1 MIQAMT
7 PAKLRDLAVV
17 AAIALAAAA
26 GFASGPAATWLR
38 GPSLDLLMP
47 LRHLLFAAPALSS
60 HVAVVAIDE
69 ETYRRPPFNQ
79 APQAAWPP
87 LLAPVLT
94 AVAGEARVVGFDVVY
109 STSLDSIQRGFERDF
124 LIALRNA
131 ARADKLVLGK
141 VQHSAYPILPHAAQ
155 QIAVGGAANIRP
167 LNVFEDIDG
176 VIRRVPL
183 SFAAADGS
191 REAGFAAELAQRAG
205 ARAAPPLDAA
215 GNLQLNFNTAPGAIP
230 TYSLAD
236 LHACAQAGNTDYFRT
251 HFAGRTVI
259 FATVLDVE
267 DRRLTSR
274 RLVPAVDGARAPPRC
289 VHPVMELASAARDSI
304 AGVYI
309 HATAIDNLLDGT
321 ALRDWPL
328 PANIAAAIV
337 LALLSALAAFHLPL
351 AFGLAGIGAGLL
363 LLPPVAA
370 ALLQGGSVAPWLSF
384 VAAMVATAAATVAYR
399 FAVADRDRRLIARL
413 FSLYLPPVVVE
424 RMVAGGRMPEL
435 GGEERDVT
443 VLFSD
448 IAGFTAISEA
458 CDPATLVQGL
468 NTYFSTMTGIIEDH
482 GGFVDKYIG
491 DAIVAVFGAPVEDSR
506 HAERAMRAALK
517 MQAALRGDPQRFS
530 VAGHAMK
537 IRIGLNTGRVLI
549 GNIGSPR
556 RFNYTAMGD
565 AVNLASRLEGANK
578 AYGTSILV
586 SEDTMAAAGDAIVAR
601 RVDVVRVVGRAQP
614 VRLYEPLAPRET
626 ADAEQLRLAAQP
638 DDPAQAVRN
647 LTEK

>member
-1 MIQAMT
+1 MT
-7 PAKLRDLAVV
+7 AAKLRDLAVV
-17 AAIALAAAA
+17 AALALAAATGLA
-26 GFASGPAATWLR
+26 VGPAADWLR

-47 LRHLLFAAPALSS
+47 LRHHLFAPSPPS
-60 HVAVVAIDE
+60 PHVAVIAIDE
-69 ETYRRPPFNQ
+69 ETYRRPPFNA

-87 LLAPVLT
+87 LLAPVVAAVT
-94 AVAGEARVVGFDVVY
+94 AEAAVLGFDVVY
-109 STSLDSIQRGFERDF
+109 STSLDSVQRGFERDF

-131 ARADKLVLGK
+131 ARTERLVLGK
-141 VQHSAYPILPHAAQ
+141 VQHSAHPILPHGGQ
-155 QIAVGGAANIRP
+155 QIAVGGARNIRP
-167 LNVFEDIDG
+167 LNVFEDSDG

-183 SFAAADGS
+183 AFAAPDGGTEPS
-191 REAGFAAELAQRAG
+191 LAAELAQRSG
-205 ARAAPPLDAA
+205 KPVQPPQLDGA
-215 GNLQLNFNTAPGAIP
+215 GNMLLNFNTAPGAIP

-236 LHACAQAGNTDYFRT
+236 LQACAAAERAEYFRT
-251 HFAGRTVI
+251 HFAGRVVI

-274 RLVPAVDGARAPPRC
+274 RLVPMADGAAAPPRC
-289 VHPVMELASAARDSI
+289 IHPAMDLQPATRDSI

-309 HATAIDNLLDGT
+309 HATAIDNLLQGT
-321 ALRDWPL
+321 ALRAWP
-328 PANIAAAIV
+328 PAATLAAAIL
-337 LALLSALAAFHLPL
+337 LALLSGLAAFYLRL
-351 AFGLAGIGAGLL
+351 GYGLVAVGAAIL
-363 LLPPVAA
+363 LLPFAA
-370 ALLQGGSVAPWLSF
+370 AGLLQGGSALPWLNLI
-384 VAAMVATAAATVAYR
+384 AAMAAAAAAAVAYR

-435 GGEERDVT
+435 GGEEREVT

-458 CDPATLVQGL
+458 CDPATLVQAL
-468 NTYFSTMTGIIEDH
+468 NTYFSSMTNIIEDH

-491 DAIVAVFGAPVEDSR
+491 DAIVAVFGAPVADAR
-506 HAERAMRAALK
+506 HAEQAMRAAIQMRDTL
-517 MQAALRGDPQRFS
+517 QADPQRFS
-530 VAGHAMK
+530 VAGHVMK
-537 IRIGLNTGRVLI
+537 TRIGLNTGRVLI

-578 AYGTSILV
+578 AYGTAILV

-601 RVDVVRVVGRAQP
+601 RVDTVRVVGRAQP
-614 VRLYEPLAPRET
+614 VRLFEPLAPRET
-626 ADAEQLRLAAQP
+626 ADAEQLRLAALP
-638 DDPAQAVRN
+638 EDPAAEIRN